1 MAQGRAAFGPIEAAA
16 VAASPRMAQ
25 TRRRPLRYRVRYV
38 VAICVV
44 LIAGSFAS
52 AALIQLRLDR
62 ARALDQ
68 AASFETIR
76 AHEMATDLAAALDRY
91 AAIGTAFANSGEA
104 AETSAALSEAGGP
117 ALSNILLL
125 DQSGNLVSQLKHAPA
140 GFLPLRASTLAAA
153 RNGRAIVPSTDA
165 RQMAI
170 VYSAGQ
176 RLVVVQ
182 LDATH
187 LMPRASM
194 QGAIIATN
202 TGRILAAGSQW
213 SEVPSPALLTLS
225 NPAGETHTVGHG
237 DDRRLVALMPV
248 TGWPINV
255 GASVAVGTALGSW
268 YGTMPLYFF
277 LILGPALAGAG
288 LAVVFVREFERRAR
302 ASEAVRTLRS
312 TRPAEARL
320 LIRLADAERRAVEAQ
335 RSKAEF
341 IAHMSHELR
350 TPLNAIIGFSEV
362 IENGFF
368 GNAGHPKYVEYAHDI
383 GTAGRNLHTKIGD
396 ILEFANIEAGR
407 YPMEPAIVDVAA
419 VTRETISEL
428 AGRAFSRRIRLTV
441 SLPEQAYARADR
453 LAVKRVLTNLI
464 MNAFQYTPEGSAVR
478 VQVRTDDG
486 AIVAAVHDSGIGFA
500 PGEQSEAGQ
509 AFKRFDRPG
518 AETGIGMGLA
528 IAMALARRMG
538 GAVHLGGV
546 QGRGTNAELR
556 LPIV

>member
-1 MAQGRAAFGPIEAAA
+1 MAQARAVFGPIEA
-16 VAASPRMAQ
+16 VADTASPRVAQ
-25 TRRRPLRYRVRYV
+25 TSRRSHPYRVRYV

-52 AALIQLRLDR
+52 AALIQFRLDR
-62 ARALDQ
+62 ARALNQ
-68 AASFETIR
+68 AAGFETMR
-76 AHEMATDLAAALDRY
+76 AKEIATDLGATLERY
-91 AAIGTAFANSGEA
+91 TIIGTAFANSGEA
-104 AETSAALSEAGGP
+104 AETSAALAEAGGP
-117 ALSNILLL
+117 ALLNILLL
-125 DQSGNLVSQLKHAPA
+125 DQSGKLVSELKHAPA
-140 GFLPLRASTLAAA
+140 GFLPLPERTLAAA
-153 RNGRAIVPSTDA
+153 RNGRAIVPSANA

-170 VYSAGQ
+170 VYSAGK
-176 RLVVVQ
+176 RLVAVQ
-182 LDATH
+182 LDATQ

-194 QGAIIATN
+194 QGALIATS

-213 SEVPSPALLTLS
+213 SEVPSQAMLTLT
-225 NPAGETHTVGHG
+225 NPAGETHTIGQG
-237 DDRRLVALMPV
+237 SNRRLVALMPV
-248 TGWPINV
+248 PGWPINA
-255 GASVAVGTALGSW
+255 GASVATGAALGPW

-302 ASEAVRTLRS
+302 SAEAVRTLRS

-368 GNAGHPKYVEYAHDI
+368 GDAGHPKYVEYAHDI
-383 GTAGRNLHTKIGD
+383 GSAGRNLHTKIGD

-407 YPMEPAIVDVAA
+407 YPLEPAIVDVAA
-419 VTRETISEL
+419 VTRETIAEL

-441 SLPEQAYARADR
+441 SLPEQACARADA
-453 LAVKRVLTNLI
+453 LAVKRILTNLV

-478 VQVRTDDG
+478 VQVRSDDG
-486 AIVAAVHDSGIGFA
+486 AIVAAVCDSGIGFA
-500 PGEQSEAGQ
+500 PAEQSEAGQ

-518 AETGIGMGLA
+518 AETGVGMGLA

-538 GAVHLGGV
+538 GAVQLGGA
-546 QGRGTNAELR
+546 QGQGTNAELR